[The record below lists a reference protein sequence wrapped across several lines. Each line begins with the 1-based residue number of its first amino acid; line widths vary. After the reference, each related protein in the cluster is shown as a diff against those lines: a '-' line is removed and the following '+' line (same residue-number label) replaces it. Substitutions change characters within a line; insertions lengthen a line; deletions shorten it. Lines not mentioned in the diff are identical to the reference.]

1 VLSLLSQTQQ
11 FKSKLFTMAPR
22 RKSGAKP
29 PAANGGADV
38 PAVPADDGVDGP
50 VTFVT
55 EGLDM
60 LLASN

>member
-1 VLSLLSQTQQ
+1 
-11 FKSKLFTMAPR
+11 MAPK

-29 PAANGGADV
+29 PASGGEDPAAAADV
-38 PAVPADDGVDGP
+38 VDGP

-55 EGLDM
+55 EGLEL